1 MDAETRADLRFKAR
15 RRVSD
20 YIEKSNLPLE
30 RIGPG
35 EAEIV
40 CPNCGQTAIVTK
52 LPFEDHFEFW
62 KCASCGEKGDAV
74 KYAMHHLRTD
84 NEDIALLDV
93 CKKLGVSVPALSTI
107 TAKDLMEKEFPPL
120 VELIEG
126 MLAPGLYILA
136 GAPKIG
142 KSWLVLQMAHHIST
156 GTPLWNRKVMQ
167 YEVLYLSLEDTLAR
181 IQRRLMTICDGETG
195 NVVFAT
201 EADMLG
207 DGFEKQLTS
216 YLNSNAGTKVVIVDT
231 LAKVRG
237 VVSSSNVYSSDY
249 AAMNVFKHFADKYK
263 IALILVHH
271 TRKQDADD
279 TMQKISG
286 TNGLMGCAD
295 GAMILEKPNR
305 AKMEAI
311 LTMTSRDFEDA
322 RILLRQN
329 ADTMCWEFAGYED
342 EPPVDTTEPVL
353 AAVAELIHAQ
363 GPWKGSAKT
372 LVEELQKQDPQ
383 IKVWPNT
390 LSRRLKANTK
400 VLQESF
406 GVLLTQSRTQQ
417 GKYIELKPVTDM
429 TDMSDD

>member
-1 MDAETRADLRFKAR
+1 
-15 RRVSD
+15 
-20 YIEKSNLPLE
+20 
-30 RIGPG
+30 
-35 EAEIV
+35 
-40 CPNCGQTAIVTK
+40 
-52 LPFEDHFEFW
+52 
-62 KCASCGEKGDAV
+62 
-74 KYAMHHLRTD
+74 
-84 NEDIALLDV
+84 
-93 CKKLGVSVPALSTI
+93 
-107 TAKDLMEKEFPPL
+107 MEKEFPPL

-142 KSWLVLQMAHHIST
+142 KSWLVLQIAHHIST

-167 YEVLYLSLEDTLAR
+167 CEVLYLSLEDTLPR
-181 IQRRLMTICDGETG
+181 IKRRLLTICDGETG

-237 VVSSSNVYSSDY
+237 VVSTSNVYSSDY

-279 TMQKISG
+279 AMQKISG

-305 AKMEAI
+305 AKLEAT

-329 ADTMCWEFAGYED
+329 NETMCWEFAGYKE
-342 EPPVDTTEPVL
+342 ESPEDTTEPVL
-353 AAVAELIHAQ
+353 IAVAEFIHTH
-363 GPWKGSAKT
+363 GPWKGSAT
-372 LVEELQKQDPQ
+372 SLAEELQKQNPNLR
-383 IKVWPNT
+383 VWPNT
-390 LSRRLKANTK
+390 LSRRLKENAK
-400 VLQESF
+400 LLQESF
-406 GVLLTQSRTQQ
+406 GVLLMQSRTQH
-417 GKYIELKPVTDM
+417 GKYIELNPVADM
-429 TDMSDD
+429 IDMSDD

>member
-1 MDAETRADLRFKAR
+1 MDAETRADLRFKVR
-15 RRVSD
+15 RKVSK

-30 RIGPG
+30 RTGRG

-62 KCASCGEKGDAV
+62 KCASCGEEGDTV

-84 NEDIALLDV
+84 NEDDALLDV
-93 CKKLGVSVPALSTI
+93 CRKLGVSVPALSTI
-107 TAKDLMEKEFPPL
+107 TAKDLMEKDFPPL

-142 KSWLVLQMAHHIST
+142 KSWLVLQIAHHIST

-167 YEVLYLSLEDTLAR
+167 HEVLYLSLEDTFPR
-181 IQRRLMTICDGETG
+181 IQRRLKMICNGEIG
-195 NVVFAT
+195 NVAFAT

-207 DGFEKQLTS
+207 NGFEKQLTS
-216 YLNSNAGTKVVIVDT
+216 YLNSNAGTKVVIIDT

-249 AAMNVFKHFADKYK
+249 AAMSVFKHFADKYK

-305 AKMEAI
+305 TKLEAV

-353 AAVAELIHAQ
+353 AAVAEFIHAQ

-390 LSRRLKANTK
+390 LSRKLKANTK

-406 GVLLTQSRTQQ
+406 GVLLIQSRTQQ

>member
-1 MDAETRADLRFKAR
+1 M
-15 RRVSD
+15 
-20 YIEKSNLPLE
+20 N
-30 RIGPG
+30 
-35 EAEIV
+35 
-40 CPNCGQTAIVTK
+40 NQ
-52 LPFEDHFEFW
+52 
-62 KCASCGEKGDAV
+62 
-74 KYAMHHLRTD
+74 
-84 NEDIALLDV
+84 
-93 CKKLGVSVPALSTI
+93 
-107 TAKDLMEKEFPPL
+107 
-120 VELIEG
+120 ELIFK
-126 MLAPGLYILA
+126 LN
-136 GAPKIG
+136 KD
-142 KSWLVLQMAHHIST
+142 H
-156 GTPLWNRKVMQ
+156 
-167 YEVLYLSLEDTLAR
+167 SLEYP
-181 IQRRLMTICDGETG
+181 
-195 NVVFAT
+195 F
-201 EADMLG
+201 
-207 DGFEKQLTS
+207 
-216 YLNSNAGTKVVIVDT
+216 
-231 LAKVRG
+231 
-237 VVSSSNVYSSDY
+237 
-249 AAMNVFKHFADKYK
+249 
-263 IALILVHH
+263 LIMVHH

-305 AKMEAI
+305 AKLEAI

-353 AAVAELIHAQ
+353 AAVAEFIHAQ

-390 LSRRLKANTK
+390 LSRKLKANTK

-406 GVLLTQSRTQQ
+406 GVLLIQSRTQQ